1 MLSLGFRSWLGAMP
15 AAVVALAGLAAFLPA
30 HAAPNEPLQ
39 EQNLYNYGTSK
50 PGNSLMDVT
59 NPMELMNRLRNSS
72 AMDNATNPKDAID
85 AALRQFEQP
94 SAPAGKVVPVKP

>member
-1 MLSLGFRSWLGAMP
+1 MLSLGFRSLLGAMP
-15 AAVVALAGLAAFLPA
+15 AAAVAIALLGLPPGAQ
-30 HAAPNEPLQ
+30 AAPNEPLQ

-50 PGNSLMDVT
+50 PSNSLMDVT

-85 AALRQFEQP
+85 AALRQLEQP
-94 SAPAGKVVPVKP
+94 SAPVGKVVPVKP